1 MFHNK
6 YWMVQMLGFWYK
18 SSWAKAIARVTYVT
32 LTFKAITLW
41 AHVVSSRHCFFI
53 DAYRSIDNHSKLQNI
68 DRRGPAFIPLPAICV
83 HYSKQENWFH
93 RRQDPRHVLVGE
105 IKSATLSN
113 TTGEICINMNSKAPV
128 FHLYHSHPFSK
139 YSALVG
145 AFWKKFTSGLY
156 IFWLA
161 IAFQNVLQ

>member
-1 MFHNK
+1 
-6 YWMVQMLGFWYK
+6 MLLVASHLYYCICSTTSIEWCRCWGFWCK

-41 AHVVSSRHCFFI
+41 AHVVYSRHCFFL
-53 DAYRSIDNHSKLQNI
+53 DAYRIIDNHSKLQNI
-68 DRRGPAFIPLPAICV
+68 DRRGSAFIPLPAICV
-83 HYSKQENWFH
+83 HYSKQQNWFH
-93 RRQDPRHVLVGE
+93 RRQDP
-105 IKSATLSN
+105 

-128 FHLYHSHPFSK
+128 FHLYHSYPFSK